1 MEVFLERLLLELV
14 VIAVQLAIMRLV
26 AWLRMRSS
34 STDADRSI
42 AAAAA

>member
-26 AWLRMRSS
+26 ARLRTRSPGI
-34 STDADRSI
+34 DADRSI
-42 AAAAA
+42 TITA